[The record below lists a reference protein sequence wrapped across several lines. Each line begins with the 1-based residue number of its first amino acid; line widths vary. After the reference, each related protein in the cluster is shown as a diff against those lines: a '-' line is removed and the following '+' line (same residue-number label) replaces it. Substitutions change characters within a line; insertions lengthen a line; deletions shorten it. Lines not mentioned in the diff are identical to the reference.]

1 MRILVVNPNTTA
13 SMTDKIRETAVGVAA
28 PGTEILALNPA
39 DGPISIEGHYDEVY
53 CLPGLM
59 DEARK
64 GVADGADA
72 VVIACFDDPGLEA
85 CRELV
90 DVPVIGICEA
100 AMAAASMVGHGF
112 SVVTTLP
119 RAIPII
125 EALALKYGYERH
137 CRRVRAAAIPVL
149 ALEEDGKAAAEK
161 VRAEVLAAI
170 EEDGAEAVLL
180 GCAGMTDLASALTEE
195 TGVPVIDGIAAAVKF
210 AEALVGLGLK
220 TCKRGAYAPPRAKTY
235 SGALAAYAPTDKT
248 S

>member
-1 MRILVVNPNTTA
+1 MRILVVNPNTTS
-13 SMTDKIRETAVGVAA
+13 SMTDKIRDTALAVAA

-39 DGPISIEGHYDEVY
+39 DGPVSIEGHYDEAMS
-53 CLPGLM
+53 LPGLLT
-59 DEARK
+59 ETRK

-72 VVIACFDDPGLEA
+72 VVIACFDDSGLEA
-85 CRELV
+85 CREMV
-90 DVPVIGICEA
+90 DVPVLGICEA

-119 RAIPII
+119 RATPII

-149 ALEEDGKAAAEK
+149 ALEEDSKAAAEK

-180 GCAGMTDLASALTEE
+180 GCAGMTDLAAALSAE
-195 TGVPVIDGIAAAVKF
+195 TGVPVIDGVAAAVKF

-220 TCKRGAYAPPRAKTY
+220 TCKRGAYAPPRPKTY
-235 SGALAAYAPTDKT
+235 SGALAAFAPTGKT